1 MNKGLFALAAGVLL
15 AACTGTQK
23 HDTAYYKAHADE
35 RDTKIMECRGIAGSF
50 DNNKEC
56 IAAALA
62 EDVRPLSFWKENSGE
77 RKAKVA
83 ECKEHGAT
91 LGQSE
96 NCLLAHQAQAAAFGS
111 GGKPVY
117 LNNGK

>member
-1 MNKGLFALAAGVLL
+1 MIKGFFTLVVFVLL
-15 AACTGTQK
+15 AACAEK

-35 RDTKIMECRGIAGSF
+35 RDTKILECRGIVGAF

-96 NCLLAHQAQAAAFGS
+96 NCLLAHQAQVAAFGA

-117 LNNGK
+117 LNSGK